1 MIAPAVLLSKI
12 QGGAMP
18 ENPNPKE
25 KLVKVFD
32 AEQESEALVVR
43 GLLQS
48 SGIESITRPNDLE
61 QDLFPVG
68 GVAILVREEQAEE
81 ARQLIESFRQQNPP
95 SEDEEL
101 SEEAAPE

>member
-1 MIAPAVLLSKI
+1 
-12 QGGAMP
+12 MP

-43 GLLQS
+43 GLLES
-48 SGIESITRPNDLE
+48 NGIQALSRPNDLE

-68 GVAILVREEQAEE
+68 GVAIMVREEDAEE
-81 ARQLIESFRQQNPP
+81 AKQLIEAFRQQGSG

>member
-1 MIAPAVLLSKI
+1 
-12 QGGAMP
+12 MP

-25 KLVKVFD
+25 RLVKVFD

-43 GLLQS
+43 GLLES
-48 SGIESITRPNDLE
+48 NGIATLTQPDDLE

-68 GVAILVREEQAEE
+68 GVAIFVRESQADE
-81 ARQLIESFRQQNPP
+81 AKELIEASRQEGPG

-101 SEEAAPE
+101 SEETAPE

>member
-1 MIAPAVLLSKI
+1 
-12 QGGAMP
+12 MP

-43 GLLQS
+43 GLLES
-48 SGIESITRPNDLE
+48 NGIQALSRPNDLE

-68 GVAILVREEQAEE
+68 GVAIMVREEDAEE
-81 ARQLIESFRQQNPP
+81 AKQLIEAFRQEGSG

>member
-1 MIAPAVLLSKI
+1 MA
-12 QGGAMP
+12 

-25 KLVKVFD
+25 RLVRVFD

-43 GLLQS
+43 GLLES
-48 SGIESITRPNDLE
+48 SGIENITRPVDLE

-81 ARQLIESFRQQNPP
+81 AKELIKAYRQEKPAP
-95 SEDEEL
+95 EDEEL

>member
-1 MIAPAVLLSKI
+1 
-12 QGGAMP
+12 MP

-43 GLLQS
+43 GLLES
-48 SGIESITRPNDLE
+48 NGIEALPRPNDLE

-68 GVAILVREEQAEE
+68 GVAIMVREEDAEE
-81 ARQLIESFRQQNPP
+81 AKQLIEAFRQEGSG
-95 SEDEEL
+95 SEDQEL
-101 SEEAAPE
+101 SEETAPE

>member
-1 MIAPAVLLSKI
+1 
-12 QGGAMP
+12 MP

-25 KLVKVFD
+25 RLVRVFD

-43 GLLQS
+43 GLLEAN
-48 SGIESITRPNDLE
+48 GIESLTQPVDLE

-68 GVAILVREEQAEE
+68 GVAILVREDQADE
-81 ARQLIESFRQQNPP
+81 AKELIKTYRQDRPV

-101 SEEAAPE
+101 SEETAPE

>member
-1 MIAPAVLLSKI
+1 
-12 QGGAMP
+12 MP

-25 KLVKVFD
+25 RLVRVFD

-43 GLLQS
+43 GLLES
-48 SGIESITRPNDLE
+48 NGIESLTQPNDLE

-68 GVAILVREEQAEE
+68 GVAIMVREEQAEE
-81 ARQLIESFRQQNPP
+81 AKELIAAYRQEAPA

>member
-1 MIAPAVLLSKI
+1 MA
-12 QGGAMP
+12 

-25 KLVKVFD
+25 QLVRVFD

-43 GLLQS
+43 GLLES
-48 SGIESITRPNDLE
+48 SGIESITQPIDLE

-81 ARQLIESFRQQNPP
+81 AKELIKAYRQEKPV

>member
-1 MIAPAVLLSKI
+1 
-12 QGGAMP
+12 MP

-25 KLVKVFD
+25 RLVKVFD

-43 GLLQS
+43 GLLES
-48 SGIESITRPNDLE
+48 NGIESLTRPDDLE

-68 GVAILVREEQAEE
+68 GVAIMVREEEAEE
-81 ARQLIESFRQQNPP
+81 ARELIAAFRQEGPAP
-95 SEDEEL
+95 EDEEL

>member
-1 MIAPAVLLSKI
+1 
-12 QGGAMP
+12 MP

-32 AEQESEALVVR
+32 AEKESEALVVR
-43 GLLQS
+43 GLLES
-48 SGIESITRPNDLE
+48 NGIESLTQPDDLE

-68 GVAILVREEQAEE
+68 GVAIMVREEQAED
-81 ARQLIESFRQQNPP
+81 ARELIAAFRQEVPAP
-95 SEDEEL
+95 EEDEEL

>member
-1 MIAPAVLLSKI
+1 MA
-12 QGGAMP
+12 

-25 KLVKVFD
+25 QLVRVFD

-43 GLLQS
+43 GLLES
-48 SGIESITRPNDLE
+48 NGIESITQPIDLE

-68 GVAILVREEQAEE
+68 GVAILVRAEQAEE
-81 ARQLIESFRQQNPP
+81 AKGLIEAYRQEKPVA
-95 SEDEEL
+95 EDEEL

>member
-1 MIAPAVLLSKI
+1 MAEK
-12 QGGAMP
+12 
-18 ENPNPKE
+18 PNPQE
-25 KLVKVFD
+25 RLVKVFD

-43 GLLQS
+43 GLLES
-48 SGIESITRPNDLE
+48 NGIESITQPNDLE

-68 GVAILVREEQAEE
+68 GVAIMVREEQAQE
-81 ARQLIESFRQQNPP
+81 ARELIEAYRREGP

>member
-1 MIAPAVLLSKI
+1 
-12 QGGAMP
+12 MP

-25 KLVKVFD
+25 RLVRVFD

-43 GLLQS
+43 GLLES
-48 SGIESITRPNDLE
+48 NGIESLAQPVDLE

-68 GVAILVREEQAEE
+68 GVAILVREEQADE
-81 ARQLIESFRQQNPP
+81 AKELIEAYRQEKPV
-95 SEDEEL
+95 SEDEL

>member
-1 MIAPAVLLSKI
+1 
-12 QGGAMP
+12 MP
-18 ENPNPKE
+18 DNPNPQE

-43 GLLQS
+43 GLLEAN
-48 SGIESITRPNDLE
+48 GIKALNRPNDLE

-68 GVAILVREEQAEE
+68 GVAIFVREEDAKE
-81 ARQLIESFRQQNPP
+81 ARELIEASRTEGTPA
-95 SEDEEL
+95 EDEEL

>member
-1 MIAPAVLLSKI
+1 MA
-12 QGGAMP
+12 

-25 KLVKVFD
+25 RLVRVFD
-32 AEQESEALVVR
+32 AEKESEALVVR
-43 GLLQS
+43 GLLDS
-48 SGIESITRPNDLE
+48 NGIESLTQPVDLE

-68 GVAILVREEQAEE
+68 GVGILVREEQAEE
-81 ARQLIESFRQQNPP
+81 AKELIEAYRQEKPV

>member
-1 MIAPAVLLSKI
+1 
-12 QGGAMP
+12 MP

-43 GLLQS
+43 GLLES
-48 SGIESITRPNDLE
+48 NGIQALSRPNDLE

-68 GVAILVREEQAEE
+68 GVAIMVREEDAEE
-81 ARQLIESFRQQNPP
+81 AKQLIEAFRQEGSG

-101 SEEAAPE
+101 SEETAPE

>member
-1 MIAPAVLLSKI
+1 
-12 QGGAMP
+12 MP
-18 ENPNPKE
+18 ENPNPQE

-43 GLLQS
+43 GLLES
-48 SGIESITRPNDLE
+48 NGIQALSRPNDLE

-68 GVAILVREEQAEE
+68 GVAIMVREEDAEE
-81 ARQLIESFRQQNPP
+81 AKQLIEAFRQEGSG

>member
-1 MIAPAVLLSKI
+1 
-12 QGGAMP
+12 MP

-43 GLLQS
+43 GLLES
-48 SGIESITRPNDLE
+48 NGIQALSRPNDLE

-68 GVAILVREEQAEE
+68 GVAITVREEDAEA
-81 ARQLIESFRQQNPP
+81 ARQLIEAFRQNDAG

-101 SEEAAPE
+101 SEEATPE

>member
-1 MIAPAVLLSKI
+1 
-12 QGGAMP
+12 MP

-25 KLVKVFD
+25 RLVRVFD
-32 AEQESEALVVR
+32 AAQESEALVVR
-43 GLLQS
+43 GLLDS
-48 SGIESITRPNDLE
+48 NGIESLTQPVDLE

-68 GVAILVREEQAEE
+68 GVAILVREEQADE
-81 ARQLIESFRQQNPP
+81 ARELIAAYRQEKPV

>member
-1 MIAPAVLLSKI
+1 MA
-12 QGGAMP
+12 

-25 KLVKVFD
+25 QLVRVFD

-43 GLLQS
+43 GLLES
-48 SGIESITRPNDLE
+48 SGIESITQPIDLE

-68 GVAILVREEQAEE
+68 GVAILVRAEQAEE
-81 ARQLIESFRQQNPP
+81 AKELIKAYRQEKPV

>member
-1 MIAPAVLLSKI
+1 MA
-12 QGGAMP
+12 Q
-18 ENPNPKE
+18 NPNPE
-25 KLVKVFD
+25 EQLVRVFD

-43 GLLQS
+43 GLLES
-48 SGIESITRPNDLE
+48 NGIESLTQPIDLE

-81 ARQLIESFRQQNPP
+81 AKELIKAYRQEKPV

>member
-1 MIAPAVLLSKI
+1 
-12 QGGAMP
+12 MP

-25 KLVKVFD
+25 RLVKVFD

-43 GLLQS
+43 GLLES
-48 SGIESITRPNDLE
+48 NGIATLTRPDDLE

-68 GVAILVREEQAEE
+68 GVAIFVRESQADE
-81 ARQLIESFRQQNPP
+81 AKELIEASRQEGAG

-101 SEEAAPE
+101 SEETAPE

>member
-1 MIAPAVLLSKI
+1 MA
-12 QGGAMP
+12 Q
-18 ENPNPKE
+18 NPNPE
-25 KLVKVFD
+25 EQLVRVFD

-43 GLLQS
+43 GLLES
-48 SGIESITRPNDLE
+48 NGIESLTQPIDLE

-81 ARQLIESFRQQNPP
+81 AKELIKAYRQAKPV

>member
-1 MIAPAVLLSKI
+1 MA
-12 QGGAMP
+12 

-25 KLVKVFD
+25 QLVRVFD
-32 AEQESEALVVR
+32 AEQESEALVVS
-43 GLLQS
+43 GLVDS
-48 SGIESITRPNDLE
+48 SGIESITQPIDLE

-68 GVAILVREEQAEE
+68 GVAILVRADQAEE
-81 ARQLIESFRQQNPP
+81 AKELIEAYRQEKPV

>member
-1 MIAPAVLLSKI
+1 
-12 QGGAMP
+12 MP
-18 ENPNPKE
+18 ESPNPQE

-43 GLLQS
+43 GLLES
-48 SGIESITRPNDLE
+48 NGIEALSRPTDLE

-68 GVAILVREEQAEE
+68 GVGIWVREEQAED
-81 ARQLIESFRQQNPP
+81 ARQLIETSRQENLGE
-95 SEDEEL
+95 SGDEEL